1 MFIDEGF
8 GALDAASLDAAIR
21 TLLELAGDDRMVG
34 IISHVGELKERD
46 CEKNPGAPVA
56 EGQHRTGA
64 GMRAREFYEK
74 GFSFPPIPCILNT
87 VI

>member
-34 IISHVGELKERD
+34 IISHVGELKERIA
-46 CEKNPGAPVA
+46 KKILVRRSP
-56 EGQHRTGA
+56 
-64 GMRAREFYEK
+64 K
-74 GFSFPPIPCILNT
+74 GST
-87 VI
+87 VQVQV